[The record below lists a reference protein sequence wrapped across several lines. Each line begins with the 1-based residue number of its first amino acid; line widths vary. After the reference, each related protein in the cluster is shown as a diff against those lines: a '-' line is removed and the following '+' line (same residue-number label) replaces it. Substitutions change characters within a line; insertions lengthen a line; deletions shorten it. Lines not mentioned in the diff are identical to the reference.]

1 MNFYRYLIILL
12 AISTIKTK
20 ANTLATDSINSW
32 GWSLNLMKS
41 KVLSMDKYQ
50 KLWMKYSKNSSVE
63 LEVIHNTLPK
73 DSDCFAYDFNY
84 PTLSLGLRYTINNYV
99 KLHRSP
105 NEAWGKAK
113 EVDYDSKLGNTFSSY
128 ITFRR
133 AIHRSNHWKTEYSL
147 SAGIGINSLWY
158 NKTNNIDN
166 ELIGSPLLIYFG
178 TGIHQSYQ
186 FADNWAIRGGIEFV
200 HHSNGALARP
210 NKGSNSL
217 GTSIGIVYQPYTTK
231 KIIYNKKAIEK
242 KTFKKYCYFNTSI
255 GIGAKTLLE
264 EWQLT
269 QFHTEPSEPNYRT
282 GKFKLYLAYS
292 MQFDFMYRYARRW
305 ASGIGF
311 DYFYGSYFSRIKQMD
326 NLAGY
331 NIKHSPISLGIA
343 LKHEVFYHNLSLS
356 MGIGGY
362 IYRYMGKYITDN
374 EPRYYERIGV
384 NYSFQ
389 KLGNIKIGIIVKAHY
404 TKADLTELVIS
415 YPIKL

>member
-1 MNFYRYLIILL
+1 
-12 AISTIKTK
+12 
-20 ANTLATDSINSW
+20 
-32 GWSLNLMKS
+32 
-41 KVLSMDKYQ
+41 
-50 KLWMKYSKNSSVE
+50 
-63 LEVIHNTLPK
+63 
-73 DSDCFAYDFNY
+73 
-84 PTLSLGLRYTINNYV
+84 
-99 KLHRSP
+99 
-105 NEAWGKAK
+105 
-113 EVDYDSKLGNTFSSY
+113 
-128 ITFRR
+128 
-133 AIHRSNHWKTEYSL
+133 
-147 SAGIGINSLWY
+147 
-158 NKTNNIDN
+158 
-166 ELIGSPLLIYFG
+166 
-178 TGIHQSYQ
+178 
-186 FADNWAIRGGIEFV
+186 
-200 HHSNGALARP
+200 
-210 NKGSNSL
+210 
-217 GTSIGIVYQPYTTK
+217 
-231 KIIYNKKAIEK
+231 
-242 KTFKKYCYFNTSI
+242 
-255 GIGAKTLLE
+255 
-264 EWQLT
+264 
-269 QFHTEPSEPNYRT
+269 
-282 GKFKLYLAYS
+282 